1 MRTDH
6 LDAFRPVCPLCR
18 AERAEERTL
27 TLATIAL
34 RGAAGVV
41 VEGMLHCPNPLCRRE
56 FPIIDGVPVIVGPLR
71 TYLQEAQAFVTARDE
86 LSAEVESALGD
97 CLGPGSAFDVA
108 RSQPGS
114 YAWDHWADL
123 DPAEPKV
130 AEGGFP
136 RPGAALR
143 LLARGLALADGG
155 AGVGAGASAGGSGGT
170 STSTS
175 TSEPPPT
182 SRAALALDVGSSTGR
197 VTFALA
203 ERTGGLALGVDM
215 HMGMLR
221 LAQRVLLR
229 GEVSYARRR
238 TGVAFD
244 RRRFA
249 VALEAAPR
257 VDFWAC
263 DAMALPLP
271 RGSIGL
277 AAALN
282 VLDCVRS
289 PRDLLASLGRVLAPG
304 AALVLATPYDWSTS
318 ATPIEGWIGGH
329 SQRGP
334 GSGAP
339 EPVLRALLDPSGPDG
354 FRVPGL
360 ALAAE
365 DTDVPWHV
373 RLHDRAAV
381 LYRAHLAVVRGTG

>member
-18 AERAEERTL
+18 AERTEERTL
-27 TLATIAL
+27 TLAVIAA
-34 RGAAGVV
+34 RAPGGAIR
-41 VEGMLHCPNPLCRRE
+41 EGMLHCPNPLCRRE
-56 FPIIDGVPVIVGPLR
+56 FPIIDGVPIIVGPLR
-71 TYLQEAQAFVTARDE
+71 TYLQEAQAYVTARDD

-97 CLGPGSAFDVA
+97 CLGPGSAFDLA

-123 DPAEPKV
+123 DPAEPVV

-143 LLARGLALADGG
+143 LLARGLALGDVGAD
-155 AGVGAGASAGGSGGT
+155 ARAGAGAGAGTGSG
-170 STSTS
+170 
-175 TSEPPPT
+175 
-182 SRAALALDVGSSTGR
+182 LALDVGSSAGR
-197 VTFALA
+197 ATFALA

-238 TGVAFD
+238 TGVVYD
-244 RRRFA
+244 RRRFP
-249 VALEAAPR
+249 VSLEAAPR
-257 VDFWAC
+257 VDYWAC
-263 DAMALPLP
+263 DAQALPLP
-271 RGSIGL
+271 RGSVGL

-289 PRDLLASLGRVLAPG
+289 PRDLLGSLGRVLAPG
-304 AALVLATPYDWSTS
+304 AALVLATPYDWSTA

-334 GSGAP
+334 GGGAP
-339 EPVLRALLDPSGPDG
+339 EPVLRALLDPAGPEA
-354 FRVPGL
+354 FRTPGL

-365 DTDVPWHV
+365 DPDVPWHV

-381 LYRAHLAVVRGTG
+381 HYRAHLALIRGTGAP